1 MAGLVVAS
9 LTGTVLVFR
18 AELDRWLNPQLLNVQ
33 PGNARRPVRE
43 LVARVEA
50 QFPNTSMSSITL
62 PASASDPLV
71 VYLRAGQ
78 EGQRTRGTRTELLFS
93 QIYVNPYTA
102 EITGAR
108 STSRIILDRAHFIP
122 LILRLHYTLLLER
135 PGLLVMGGCA
145 IVWFLTNLIG
155 MALSW
160 PTLWR
165 RAAAWLPIVSVRRA
179 GSYKVNYDLH
189 RAFGVALLPVFTV
202 LAFSSIYLN
211 LPELVK
217 NATSAFSPVTSTP
230 RRQHQSAAA
239 PAISL
244 DQAIAIANAAVPAA
258 QPAYLARDTAS
269 GWYSV
274 GLRLPGD
281 LSTSGDTRAYIDYAS
296 GEVTVRNVVEAG
308 TAGDRFI
315 AWQFPLHSGQAFG
328 WTGRLLIAVTGLCM
342 LVLSVTGFYVWLRNW
357 RARRASRSRLA
368 SAAHPGGTALHPPV
382 PGSRPSVPAVAR
394 GRSPELIDG
403 PA

>member
-18 AELDRWLNPQLLNVQ
+18 AELDRWLNPQLLHVQ
-33 PGNARRPVRE
+33 PGSVRRPVAE
-43 LVARVEA
+43 LIARVEA

-71 VYLRAGQ
+71 VYLRASQ
-78 EGQRTRGTRTELLFS
+78 ESRRTRGSRAELLFN
-93 QIYVNPYTA
+93 QIYVNPYTGDLL
-102 EITGAR
+102 GAR
-108 STSRIILDRAHFIP
+108 SSGRIILDRAHLIP
-122 LILRLHYTLLLER
+122 LVLRLHYTLLLER
-135 PGLLVMGGCA
+135 PGLLLMGGCA

-179 GSYKVNYDLH
+179 GSYKINYDLH
-189 RAFGVALLPVFTV
+189 RAFGVVLLPVFTV

-211 LPELVK
+211 LPDLVRS
-217 NATSAFSPVTSTP
+217 ATSAFSPVTATP
-230 RRQHQSAAA
+230 HRQRESAAA
-239 PAISL
+239 PTVSP
-244 DQAIAIANAAVPAA
+244 DQAIAIAAAVAPAA
-258 QPAYLARDTAS
+258 QPAYLALDTSS

-281 LSTSGDTRAYIDYAS
+281 LSTSGDTRAYIDFAS
-296 GEVTVRNVVEAG
+296 GDVSVRNVATSG

-328 WTGRLLIAVTGLCM
+328 WTGRLLIAITGLCM

-357 RARRASRSRLA
+357 RARRASRSRVT
-368 SAAHPGGTALHPPV
+368 SAVHTGGPIPHSPLPGPGRRVPPV
-382 PGSRPSVPAVAR
+382 LEPGRL
-394 GRSPELIDG
+394 G
-403 PA
+403 